1 MLITALP
8 TQDFEPDDSARP
20 IAAAGFTLLTDGGE
34 MPWHR
39 HRRAQVFYNDS
50 GLITCETE
58 EGVWVIPPQGAV
70 WIPGGLMHRSRCA
83 GEMVGVALFVEP
95 DAITALPDACCSL
108 AVSPLLAA
116 LLMRA
121 VTLPALYDEGGTDG
135 CIVRLLFDELA
146 HSPVEQVHLPRP
158 ADSRLRLM
166 TDGMLGEPADRR
178 TLAEWAGQIGM
189 SERSLR
195 RLFQQETGMSIG
207 HWRRQMH
214 VVTGVQLLA
223 HGLSLQNVAHELGYE
238 STSAFAVMFKKQ
250 TGKPPGRFLAE
261 RQPRSAARSVR

>member
-20 IAAAGFTLLTDGGE
+20 IAAAGFTLLTEGGE

-39 HRRAQVFYNDS
+39 HRRAQVFYNDR

-58 EGVWVIPPQGAV
+58 QGVWVIPPQGAV
-70 WIPGGLMHRSRCA
+70 WIPGGLLHRSRCA
-83 GEMVGVALFVEP
+83 GEMTGVALFVEP
-95 DAITALPDACCSL
+95 DAIDRLPDVCCSL

-116 LLMRA
+116 LLIRA
-121 VTLPALYDEGGTDG
+121 VTLPALYDEEGTDG
-135 CIVRLLFDELA
+135 CIARLILAELA
-146 HSPVEQVHLPRP
+146 QSPVDQVHLPRP
-158 ADSRLRLM
+158 ADTRLRTM
-166 TDGMLGEPADRR
+166 TDGMLSDPADRR
-178 TLAEWAGQIGM
+178 TLTEWAGHVGM
-189 SERSLR
+189 SERNLR
-195 RLFQQETGMSIG
+195 RLFLQETGMSIG

-223 HGLSLQNVAHELGYE
+223 HGLSLQSVAHELGYE
-238 STSAFAVMFKKQ
+238 SASAFAVMFKKQ

-261 RQPRSAARSVR
+261 RQPKAAGVAER